1 VIDGRH
7 PLSRPAWHGDDD
19 ANETLVT
26 AMVGGAA
33 KGALDTGASPELVA
47 MAIQRAFQEHPVR
60 EEEAAVRLYT
70 EVVEG
75 RR

>member
-1 VIDGRH
+1 MIDGR
-7 PLSRPAWHGDDD
+7 
-19 ANETLVT
+19 
-26 AMVGGAA
+26 
-33 KGALDTGASPELVA
+33 DTGASPELVA

-70 EVVEG
+70 ELLEG